1 MKLQEYI
8 KIIGARLPSNG
19 MEHGAPLLKI
29 LEFLS
34 ETDILH
40 LYPTSMSVY
49 GLMKRCIG
57 MYLRTSKPLQH

>member
-1 MKLQEYI
+1 MILQGYI
-8 KIIGARLPSNG
+8 EIIGARLPSNG
-19 MEHGAPLLKI
+19 MEHGGILLKV
-29 LEFLS
+29 LDLLS